1 MEPFVRMEGA
11 GPALYLLRDWMEES
25 PGLTAGITGREG
37 GTSGPP
43 WTSLNCGLHVG
54 DDAEAVVR
62 NRALAAEAA
71 GWDPA
76 AWTCAEQVHG
86 CRVHRVVRAD
96 RGRGGRDAE
105 SAIPGADAIMTDEP
119 GILLASYYADCVPL
133 LFHDPSRGAVA
144 LAHAGWRGTVLEI
157 AARTVEAMERE
168 FGSRPADIR
177 AAIGPAIGPCCYE
190 VDGPVIERALPLA
203 ESLASAGGAP
213 LDAMIRMTEDGK
225 ARLNLKE
232 MNRQIMI
239 RSGIM
244 PSSIAFSSFCTGC
257 RRDLFFSHRREGG
270 RTGRMASFIGM
281 RER

>member
-1 MEPFVRMEGA
+1 MEPFVRKEGT
-11 GPALYLLRDWMEES
+11 GPALYLLRDWMEDT

-37 GTSGPP
+37 GASGPP

-54 DDAEAVVR
+54 DNPGAVLR

-96 RGRGGRDAE
+96 RGRGARDAE
-105 SAIPGADAIMTDEP
+105 SAIPGTDAIMTDEP
-119 GILLASYYADCVPL
+119 GILLASYYADCAPL
-133 LFHDPSRGAVA
+133 LFHDPARGAVA

-168 FGSRPADIR
+168 FGNRPADIR
-177 AAIGPAIGPCCYE
+177 AAVGPSIGPCCYE

-203 ESLASAGGAP
+203 ERLAAENGAP
-213 LDAMIRMTEDGK
+213 VESMIRVTEDGK

-244 PSSIAFSSFCTGC
+244 PGRIVFSSFCTGC
-257 RRDLFFSHRREGG
+257 RTDLFYSHRREGG

>member
-11 GPALYLLRDWMEES
+11 GPSLFLLRGWMEET
-25 PGLTAGITGREG
+25 PGLAAGITGREG
-37 GTSGPP
+37 GVSGPP
-43 WTSLNCGLHVG
+43 WASLNCGLHVG
-54 DDAEAVVR
+54 DDPEAVLL
-62 NRALAAEAA
+62 NRALAARAA
-71 GWDPA
+71 GWEPD

-96 RGRGGRDAE
+96 RGRGASDAA
-105 SAIPGADAIMTDEP
+105 SAIPGTDALMTDEP

-133 LFHDPSRGAVA
+133 IFHDPVKGAVA

-157 AARTVEAMERE
+157 AARTIEAMERE
-168 FGSRPADIR
+168 FGSRPEDVR
-177 AAIGPAIGPCCYE
+177 AAVGPAIGPCCYE

-203 ESLASAGGAP
+203 ETLAADTGAP
-213 LDAMIRMTEDGK
+213 VETMIRVTDDGK

-244 PSSIAFSSFCTGC
+244 PGRIAFSSYCTGC
-257 RRDLFFSHRREGG
+257 RADLFFSHRREGG

>member
-11 GPALYLLRDWMEES
+11 GPALFLLRGWMEDT

-37 GTSGPP
+37 GVSGPP
-43 WTSLNCGLHVG
+43 WASLNLGLHVG
-54 DDAEAVVR
+54 DAAEAVVR

-96 RGRGGRDAE
+96 RGRGSRDPE

-133 LFHDPSRGAVA
+133 LFHDPAKGAVA
-144 LAHAGWRGTVLEI
+144 LAHAGWRGTTLEI
-157 AARTVEAMERE
+157 AARTIEAMERE

-190 VDGPVIERALPLA
+190 VDGPVIESAMPLA
-203 ESLASAGGAP
+203 EALASAGGAP

-244 PSSIAFSSFCTGC
+244 PSRIAFSFFCTGC

>member
-11 GPALYLLRDWMEES
+11 GPSLFLLRGWMEET
-25 PGLTAGITGREG
+25 PGLAAGITGREG
-37 GTSGPP
+37 GVSGPP
-43 WTSLNCGLHVG
+43 WASLNCGLHVG
-54 DDAEAVVR
+54 DDPEAVIR
-62 NRALAAEAA
+62 NRALAAEAI

-96 RGRGGRDAE
+96 RGRGAEDPE

-133 LFHDPSRGAVA
+133 LFHDPERGAVA

-157 AARTVEAMERE
+157 AARTIEAMARE
-168 FGSRPADIR
+168 FGSRPEDIR
-177 AAIGPAIGPCCYE
+177 AAVGPAIGPCCYE

-203 ESLASAGGAP
+203 EALAAEGVAP
-213 LDAMIRMTEDGK
+213 LAAMIRLTDDGK

-244 PSSIAFSSFCTGC
+244 PGRIAFSSFCTGC

>member
-1 MEPFVRMEGA
+1 MEPFVRMEGN
-11 GPALYLLRDWMEES
+11 GPALFLLRGWMEAS

-37 GTSGPP
+37 GVSSPP
-43 WTSLNCGLHVG
+43 WASLNCGLHVG
-54 DDAEAVVR
+54 DTAEAVVR

-96 RGRGGRDAE
+96 RGRGGKDQE

-133 LFHDPSRGAVA
+133 LFHDPKRGAVA
-144 LAHAGWRGTVLEI
+144 LAHAGWRGTTLEI
-157 AARTVEAMERE
+157 AARTIEAMERE

-190 VDGPVIERALPLA
+190 VDGPVIGSALPLA
-203 ESLASAGGAP
+203 ESLAPSGGAP
-213 LDAMIRMTEDGK
+213 LDAMIRMTDDGK

-244 PSSIAFSSFCTGC
+244 PSRIAFSSFCTGC